1 MVLPEKIDV
10 EVYIRELESTI
21 EKLTGENET
30 LRNENESLKKKLF
43 LYENR
48 HKLSHRHMIRP
59 KITNP
64 PERGV

>member
-1 MVLPEKIDV
+1 MLLPEEVDV
-10 EVYIRELESTI
+10 EVYIRELEIAIS
-21 EKLTGENET
+21 KLTGNIET